1 MTDTIQTPSRP
12 LAVVTGSSSGIGLEL
27 ARIFAENGYD
37 LVIVA
42 ENDHIFEVRD
52 QIAAQGAID
61 VQAHEI
67 DLSNFTNVE
76 EFYHLLKNL
85 NRPIDALALN
95 AGVGVA
101 GSFAKQTSLEDEL
114 TMINLNVVST
124 VHLAKRVVSM
134 MVREGHGKLLF
145 TSAAASL
152 APEPYEAV
160 YAATKAFVQSF
171 ALALRQELT
180 GTGVS
185 VTSLLPSATNTNF
198 YHRAGIEHT
207 RVARAKKNDPKL
219 VAKKGFEGLMR
230 GDEQVMVGSLSEEEH
245 LVDEDFLTGKAER
258 SH

>member
-1 MTDTIQTPSRP
+1 MADVKQTSSRP

-52 QIAAQGAID
+52 QIAAKSSAE
-61 VQAHEI
+61 VKAYEI

-76 EFYHLLKNL
+76 EFYHLLRNL
-85 NRPIDALALN
+85 DRPIDALALN
-95 AGVGVA
+95 AGIGVA

-124 VHLAKRVVSM
+124 VHLAKRVISM
-134 MVREGHGKLLF
+134 MVREGHGRVLF
-145 TSAAASL
+145 TSAVASL

-171 ALALRQELT
+171 AMALRKELLS
-180 GTGVS
+180 TGVS
-185 VTSLLPSATNTNF
+185 VTALLPSATNTNF
-198 YHRAGIEHT
+198 YHRAGLEHT
-207 RVARAKKNDPKL
+207 RIARAKKNDPAL
-219 VAKKGFEGLMR
+219 VAQKGYDGLMN
-230 GDEQVMVGSLSEEEH
+230 GEEQVMVGSLSDEEH
-245 LVDEDFLTGKAER
+245 LHDEDFSASKTER